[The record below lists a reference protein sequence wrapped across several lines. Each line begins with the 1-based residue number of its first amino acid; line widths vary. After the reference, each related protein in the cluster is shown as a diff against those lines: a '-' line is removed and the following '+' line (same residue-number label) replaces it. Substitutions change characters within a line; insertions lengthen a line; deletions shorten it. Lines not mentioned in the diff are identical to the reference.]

1 MICDGFSDRDQIRGF
16 QIQRDDNE
24 ITAMDPAG
32 NRSDPGICGDL
43 RWDRFVRAAPVYSHD
58 IIKY

>member
-32 NRSDPGICGDL
+32 NRSDPGSL
-43 RWDRFVRAAPVYSHD
+43 VFFVA
-58 IIKY
+58 